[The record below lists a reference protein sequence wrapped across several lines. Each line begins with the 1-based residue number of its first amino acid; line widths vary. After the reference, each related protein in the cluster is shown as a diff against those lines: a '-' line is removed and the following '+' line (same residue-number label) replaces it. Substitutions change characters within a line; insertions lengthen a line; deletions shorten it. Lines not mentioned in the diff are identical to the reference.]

1 MCLLA
6 RPKARSASISL
17 WTARKASAG
26 TKMVVVLVKNGS
38 NDPALCAEGVSSW
51 GPPIPTALS
60 FQTEVNCNFSV
71 FGKPILALKLTS
83 SSVMPST

>member
-26 TKMVVVLVKNGS
+26 TLVLDVLVKMGQTIQHFEQMK
-38 NDPALCAEGVSSW
+38 AFRREGAK
-51 GPPIPTALS
+51 G
-60 FQTEVNCNFSV
+60 
-71 FGKPILALKLTS
+71 
-83 SSVMPST
+83 